1 MSVRLC
7 NVSRYLINTGY
18 YIKPQFFM
26 GSDIF
31 IGWLVATE
39 SFEFIF
45 RFEGGRLL
53 ICKFNTHMSN
63 FNGIIGFKIVL
74 NKIIDSV
81 REVNCI
87 CALKSNSGSSSEM
100 SKRERLFD
108 FFLEFGAKLIIDD
121 DGDEV
126 YVKKIERMYES
137 N

>member
-1 MSVRLC
+1 
-7 NVSRYLINTGY
+7 
-18 YIKPQFFM
+18 M

-31 IGWLVATE
+31 IGWLVSTE

-45 RFEGGRLL
+45 RFEGEKLL
-53 ICKFNTHMSN
+53 ICKFNTHVSN
-63 FNGIIGFKIVL
+63 LNGLMGFKIL
-74 NKIIDSV
+74 LDKIIDSV

-87 CALKSNSGSSSEM
+87 CALKSNSGSPGEM
-100 SKRERLFD
+100 LKRERLFD

-126 YVKKIERMYES
+126 YVKKIERMHES